1 MYQVSTH
8 MKLLLVKQIGDKN
21 KPTGSL
27 QGDKSFYRN
36 KQAEMIE
43 RTLGVWG
50 RDKEEAG
57 INWLFFGQE
66 RLLGVVIFEPK
77 SKRVETMP
85 GKGLGED
92 QDIQVCVGWTEA
104 EAY

>member
-8 MKLLLVKQIGDKN
+8 MKPLLVEQIGDKN

-27 QGDKSFYRN
+27 QGDKGFYRS
-36 KQAEMIE
+36 KRGEMIV

-57 INWLFFGQE
+57 INWLFFRQ
-66 RLLGVVIFEPK
+66 
-77 SKRVETMP
+77 S
-85 GKGLGED
+85 GKTSRGG
-92 QDIQVCVGWTEA
+92 DI
-104 EAY
+104 

>member
-1 MYQVSTH
+1 
-8 MKLLLVKQIGDKN
+8 
-21 KPTGSL
+21 
-27 QGDKSFYRN
+27 
-36 KQAEMIE
+36 MIE

-50 RDKEEAG
+50 WDKEEAG

-92 QDIQVCVGWTEA
+92 QDI
-104 EAY
+104 